1 MRSRTAWLLAGFVIA
16 AAVAHRF
23 LRRRGAAFP
32 PVATPEPEADGRA
45 EELRRRIAEARDVV
59 DERETLEA
67 AETPLDEAD
76 PDARR
81 KGVHARGRATLDRMR
96 GESDP
101 G

>member
-32 PVATPEPEADGRA
+32 SSVEPEPDGRA

-59 DERETLEA
+59 DERETFEA

-96 GESDP
+96 GESEP